1 VTFVVNLSPIRN
13 INMILKEV
21 FLQAIGSLISQ
32 RFRALMTMTGIAWGI
47 VAVVL
52 LMAYGNGFHNALMV
66 GFRRAFSSGTVVAWN
81 GQTSMQ
87 AGGERAGRRIRMKLE
102 DVEAISQLGTIKHV
116 SPEFVRYFPLVYGT
130 KQTTS
135 AVRGVAPEYAIM
147 RSEVAEHGRFI
158 NAEDIEKQRRVI
170 FLGSEVARKLFG
182 NNPAVGETVRVN
194 GLSFE
199 VIGVLTQKVS
209 FSNYYSPDKYST
221 FVPHTSYKQVWSQE
235 YLDNLV
241 FQSLSP
247 ALHNQALKQVREVL
261 GARHGFN
268 PKDERAITFN
278 DSVKNSQV
286 ISGITGGLK
295 IILSVIGALTLTI
308 GGIGVVN
315 IMLVSVTERTR
326 EIGVRKALGARRR
339 HILIQFLMEALV
351 ITFLGGLLGIILS
364 YLLVTFAGHRPFLAE
379 LLEDPTRETDI
390 FLMLSG
396 DVLLTATT
404 ILMIVGILSGL
415 WPAMRASKTDPI
427 ESLRYE

>member
-1 VTFVVNLSPIRN
+1 
-13 INMILKEV
+13 MILKEV
-21 FLQAIGSLISQ
+21 FLQAINSLVGHRI
-32 RFRALMTMTGIAWGI
+32 RAVMTMTGIAWGI

-52 LMAYGNGFHNALMV
+52 LMAYGNGFHNAIMV
-66 GFRRAFSSGTVVAWN
+66 GFRRAFSSGTVVVWN

-87 AGGERAGRRIRMKLE
+87 AGGERAGRRIRLKEE
-102 DVEAISQLGTIKHV
+102 DVDVIRQLGSIKYA
-116 SPEFVRYFPLVYGT
+116 SPEYVEYLPLVYGI
-130 KQTTS
+130 KQTSS

-147 RSEVAEHGRFI
+147 RSEVAEYGRFI
-158 NAEDIEKQRRVI
+158 NAEDVEKQRRVI

-182 NNPAVGETVRVN
+182 NSPAVGETVRVK

-209 FSNYYSPDKYST
+209 FSNYYSPDKYSV
-221 FVPHTSYKQVWSQE
+221 FVPYTSFQQVYVQD

-241 FQSLSP
+241 FQSMSP
-247 ALHNQALKQVREVL
+247 AVHNQAVKQVREVL

-268 PKDERAITFN
+268 PRDERAVTFN
-278 DSVKNSQV
+278 DSVENAKMIN
-286 ISGITGGLK
+286 GITGGLK
-295 IILSVIGALTLTI
+295 IILSIIGALTLMI
-308 GGIGVVN
+308 GGIGVMN

-326 EIGVRKALGARRR
+326 EIGVRKALGAKRR
-339 HILIQFLMEALV
+339 HILIQFLLEALV
-351 ITFLGGLLGIILS
+351 ITFLGGLLGILFS

-390 FLMLSG
+390 FLILSG
-396 DVLLTATT
+396 DVVLTATI
-404 ILMIVGILSGL
+404 ILMLVGVISGL